1 MVEICLYIGTWL
13 VGIFVVLDLLAG
25 LFLLVCGR

>member
-1 MVEICLYIGTWL
+1 VMVEICLWL
-13 VGIFVVLDLLAG
+13 VGIFVVLDILAG

>member
-1 MVEICLYIGTWL
+1 VMVEICPWL
-13 VGIFVVLDLLAG
+13 VGIFVVLDILAG